1 MNRRPIVALALAEI
15 VSLAGTRLSMIA
27 IPWLVLSTTGDP
39 VLTGVVVFAEMLPHV
54 VAKALGG
61 PLIDRLGARRIS
73 ITADLFSMAAIA
85 LVPLLHFAGLLRF
98 ELLLPIVAVLGALR
112 GPADASKQSMV
123 PAIAALAGLPLERIT
138 GIMGVIDR
146 LASAIG
152 AAAAGALVAAIGPAP
167 AIIVNVFACGLAALI
182 VAFALPRLRP
192 VDSGA
197 GPQSYFADLL
207 EGWRFL
213 RGDAVLVGFAVMIAI
228 TNMLDQAF
236 AAVLLPVWA
245 SIAHDATLLGLL
257 LSVFAAASIAGSAI
271 ATFAAERLPRLVVYT
286 IAFLVCGAPRYAVF
300 AIDAQLPAIFM
311 VLATAGFAAGFLNPI
326 ISAVMFE
333 RIPPALIGRVSSL
346 SGALTWVL
354 IPFGGLLGG
363 ALIAAFGLPAAFTI
377 CGIVYFGATI
387 LPLALPGFRG
397 MAVRPSVA

>member
-85 LVPLLHFAGLLRF
+85 LVPLLHFAARRF

-192 VDSGA
+192 CRCAG

-354 IPFGGLLGG
+354 IPFGGLS
-363 ALIAAFGLPAAFTI
+363 AATIAAFGLPAAFTI

-397 MAVRPSVA
+397 ISWCSNT